1 MTFFADQKTLFSKKA
16 LSLAAI
22 LIGSLLFVAGAAL
35 ARSSLDLTAQAF
47 EEAKGSRPELVHFL
61 QGFPKGADLHNHLDG
76 SVFSE
81 HALYSATQKGLNYDL
96 VTNSFTTA
104 DLSDSVI
111 SLDALKQSSDHFRA
125 FREAFS
131 IRSWKQVSGSG
142 RDQFFGVFGRI
153 ASSQISE
160 GTMLRNSVRQ
170 ANAQNI
176 QHLELI
182 APVVPADVQDK
193 FNAALVNFDI
203 NDLESAYTQVADLI
217 GQESVNTSIKTRIDG
232 WEAEGFVD
240 VKNQPDS
247 ASVRYIGYIIRV
259 IGLRDF
265 FIATVSNLA
274 AVNADDRVVSLTLVV
289 PEDLPAAI
297 ADFDNQMKIID
308 FLWQKMGQPN
318 LSLHAGELN
327 LEDATL
333 DVMKDR
339 IRKSI
344 DLGHSRRIGHGVSIA
359 WENNAADLL
368 TQMANN
374 KTLVEICLTS
384 NEAILDIQ
392 GRDHPFDLYR
402 KYKVP
407 MSLNTDDEGVSRS
420 PLTLEFVKAV
430 ERYNLSYA
438 DVLELARNSLEYSFL
453 SGDSLFDAGD
463 FSKPIASFKRYDFV
477 DGETSSE
484 QQLLLTNN
492 PKLQTQVK
500 FERDLAAFETKFIS
514 RGR

>member
-1 MTFFADQKTLFSKKA
+1 MKARNLAVVLF
-16 LSLAAI
+16 
-22 LIGSLLFVAGAAL
+22 GSLLFSVGAVQ
-35 ARSSLDLTAQAF
+35 ARSPLGLTSQAF

-61 QGFPKGADLHNHLDG
+61 QGLPKGADLHNHLDG

-81 HALYSATQKGLNYDL
+81 HALHSASQKGLNYDL
-96 VTNSFTTA
+96 VENQFTSA
-104 DLSDSVI
+104 DLNKSVI
-111 SLDALKQSSDHFRA
+111 SLDALKQSSVHFRA

-131 IRSWKQVSGSG
+131 IRGWKQSSGSG
-142 RDQFFGVFGRI
+142 RDQFFDVFGRI

-160 GTMLRNSVRQ
+160 GMMLANSIRQ

-182 APVVPADVQDK
+182 APVVPADVQAK
-193 FNAALVNFDI
+193 FDIALVDFDI
-203 NDLESAYTQVADLI
+203 NDLESAYTQVANLI
-217 GQESVNTSIKTRIDG
+217 SQESVKASIKTRIDG
-232 WEAEGFVD
+232 WENEGFVD
-240 VKNQPDS
+240 VQNQQDS

-265 FIATVSNLA
+265 FIATASNLA

-359 WENNAADLL
+359 WEQNAADLL
-368 TQMANN
+368 RQMANS

-384 NEAILDIQ
+384 NEAILDIE

-420 PLTLEFVKAV
+420 PLTLEFVKAI

-438 DVLELARNSLEYSFL
+438 DVLEVARNSLEYSFL
-453 SGDSLFDAGD
+453 GGSSLFQAGD
-463 FSKPIASFKRYDFV
+463 FSKLVASFNRHDFI
-477 DGETSSE
+477 DGELSSE
-484 QQLLLTNN
+484 QQRLLSNN
-492 PKLQTQVK
+492 PKLQAQVK
-500 FERDLAAFETKFIS
+500 FERELATFEATFKI
-514 RGR
+514 RRQ